1 MQYTQYTVNST
12 QVYRRQCTV
21 YSAQYTVNS
30 AQYTVHSIQ
39 NAVYRTQYTVY
50 NTHYTVRTIQCTL
63 YSKQITVYII
73 HSIFN
78 IAKSV
83 STTGILVLLRIKCSR
98 IYKISKS
105 NGREFRPPRG
115 TLFEII

>member
-1 MQYTQYTVNST
+1 MYIADNTVYITQYTP
-12 QVYRRQCTV
+12 YTV
-21 YSAQYTVNS
+21 YSRQY
-30 AQYTVHSIQ
+30 SI
-39 NAVYRTQYTVY
+39 
-50 NTHYTVRTIQCTL
+50 
-63 YSKQITVYII
+63 QITVYII